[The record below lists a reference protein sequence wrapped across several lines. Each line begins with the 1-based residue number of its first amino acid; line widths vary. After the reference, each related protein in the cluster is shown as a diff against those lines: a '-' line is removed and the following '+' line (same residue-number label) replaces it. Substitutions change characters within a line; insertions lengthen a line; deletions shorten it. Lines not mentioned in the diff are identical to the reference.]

1 MTEQEQRELERALK
15 GFYNERDKVKQARI
29 DDVLHDFTNLSIKVT
44 TMSWEFSDLLK
55 KLRVLLRE
63 DLKND

>member
-29 DDVLHDFTNLSIKVT
+29 DDVLHDFTNLSVKVT

-55 KLRVLLRE
+55 KLRMLLKE
-63 DLKND
+63 ELKND